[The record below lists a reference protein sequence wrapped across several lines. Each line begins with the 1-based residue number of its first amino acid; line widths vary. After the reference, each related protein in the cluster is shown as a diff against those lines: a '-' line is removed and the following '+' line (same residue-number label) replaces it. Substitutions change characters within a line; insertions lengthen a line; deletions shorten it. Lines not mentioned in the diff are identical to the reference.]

1 MEKHFAATAYIVSKI
16 DGQFKVLL
24 HKHKK
29 LNIWIGVGGHIEKD
43 ENPEQA
49 VIREVKEE
57 TALEIILVNQKKKL
71 FKTKNAS
78 ELILPFCIQEE
89 KIPKYGKEAAHRHI
103 DFIYFAFAK
112 NPENIRMEE
121 KHGWF
126 SLKNLNKVDLPKEAK
141 YAAQNAIKIIVELNS

>member
-1 MEKHFAATAYIVSKI
+1 MIKHFAATAYIVSKI

-29 LNIWIGVGGHIEKD
+29 LNIWIGVGGHVEKE

-49 VIREVKEE
+49 VIREAKEE
-57 TALEIILVNQKKKL
+57 TNLEITLVNQ
-71 FKTKNAS
+71 
-78 ELILPFCIQEE
+78 FCIQEE
-89 KIPKYGKEAAHRHI
+89 EIPKYGKEAAHRHI

-126 SLKNLNKVDLPKEAK
+126 SFKDMDKMDLPKEAK
-141 YAAQNAIKIIVELNS
+141 HASQNAIKTVSELRY

>member
-1 MEKHFAATAYIVSKI
+1 MIKHFAATAYIVSKI

-29 LNIWIGVGGHIEKD
+29 LNIWIGVGGHVEKK

-49 VIREVKEE
+49 VIRETKEE
-57 TALEIILVNQKKKL
+57 TGLEIILVNQKKKL

-89 KIPKYGKEAAHRHI
+89 RIPRYKDQAAHCHI

-112 NPENIRMEE
+112 NPENIKMEE
-121 KHGWF
+121 EYGWF
-126 SLKNLNKVDLPKEAK
+126 SLKELDKMDFPKEAK
-141 YAAQNAIKIIVELNS
+141 FDSQNAIKTFL